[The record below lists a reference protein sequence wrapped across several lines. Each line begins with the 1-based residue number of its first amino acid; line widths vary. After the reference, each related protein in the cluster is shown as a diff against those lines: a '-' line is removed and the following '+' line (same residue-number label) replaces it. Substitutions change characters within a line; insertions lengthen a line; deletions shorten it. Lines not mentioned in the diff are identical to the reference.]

1 VEKSARRSTFFELQ
15 GIISSSLVKVVDGKT
30 VCDENSF
37 AIFTNVNPF
46 KQWIQEKT
54 KEENNYVE
62 LTCEFE
68 YGT

>member
-1 VEKSARRSTFFELQ
+1 MQ
-15 GIISSSLVKVVDGKT
+15 GIISSSLVKIVDGKT

-54 KEENNYVE
+54 KESNYVQ
-62 LTCEFE
+62 LRCEFG
-68 YGT
+68 YDYR

>member
-1 VEKSARRSTFFELQ
+1 VAKSARRSTIFELQ

-37 AIFTNVNPF
+37 ALFTNVNPF
-46 KQWIQEKT
+46 TQWIQEKT

-62 LTCEFE
+62 LHCEFVFDM
-68 YGT
+68 